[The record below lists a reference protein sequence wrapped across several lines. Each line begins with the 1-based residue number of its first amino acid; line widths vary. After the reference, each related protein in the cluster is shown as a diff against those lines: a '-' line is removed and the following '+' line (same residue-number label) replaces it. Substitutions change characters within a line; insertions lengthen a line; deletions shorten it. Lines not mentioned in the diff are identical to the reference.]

1 MTTLISDGNDSVF
14 TASHIIDFDP
24 ADFGLPPDKH
34 GDGGPFDG
42 RGIHPDSRPNPANAS
57 FDDASTST
65 ASTRSDTSGAS
76 ALNDNNRTSQTS
88 MASLANGTAVLPD
101 GKHGLENG
109 DFTLV
114 DRTVRSSTVLSDHT
128 VTADNANE
136 IPPEPTAAPPPPPPP
151 SSSPP
156 KVPSHI
162 QNSIPAAVEE
172 TTTDTISTASV
183 PPPPTSL
190 PPPPPTN
197 TLNPPSPAS
206 QPPSAPPPDVP
217 SQVQAESPRQ
227 LSSPPHHLPSTSA
240 PALSTAQAP
249 DASQQLRQRH
259 TLEVPRK
266 QPRVSRDSADA
277 FTSGRFSPTAAGS
290 ASARRASLSL
300 GRRNT
305 RSMQSDMPRD
315 EVAPD
320 EDALRWAE
328 AYRQKRASK
337 RRRREEEDDDRVLV
351 GTKVD
356 EHHVNWVTAY
366 NMLTG
371 IRVSVSRTNAK
382 LHREVTDADF
392 DVKQK
397 STFDM

>member
-34 GDGGPFDG
+34 GDGPFDG
-42 RGIHPDSRPNPANAS
+42 RAIHPDSPPNATNAS
-57 FDDASTST
+57 FDDASAST
-65 ASTRSDTSGAS
+65 ASTRSDAS
-76 ALNDNNRTSQTS
+76 AASAVNGNNRTSQTS
-88 MASLANGTAVLPD
+88 MASLANGAAVLPD
-101 GKHGLENG
+101 EKHGLENG
-109 DFTLV
+109 DFALV
-114 DRTVRSSTVLSDHT
+114 DRTVRSTTVLSDHT
-128 VTADNANE
+128 VTADDHVE

-151 SSSPP
+151 SSSLPQP
-156 KVPSHI
+156 PSHT
-162 QNSIPAAVEE
+162 QSISTTVED
-172 TTTDTISTASV
+172 TTEVSMSTASA

-190 PPPPPTN
+190 PPPPPTSA
-197 TLNPPSPAS
+197 LDDPPSPFS
-206 QPPSAPPPDVP
+206 QPPSTQPPDVP
-217 SQVQAESPRQ
+217 TQAQNGSPRR

-240 PALSTAQAP
+240 PSLPMPQTLAP
-249 DASQQLRQRH
+249 GQQLRQRH

-266 QPRVSRDSADA
+266 QPRGSRDSADA

-305 RSMQSDMPRD
+305 RSMQSDLPRD

-320 EDALRWAE
+320 EDAQRWAE

-382 LHREVTDADF
+382 LHRDVTDADF